1 MPETFVEVTGLKELD
16 RKLKQLEP
24 KLAKKALRKA
34 VSAAAEPIRKEA
46 RRLAPRRTGF
56 LARNI
61 IKSVKRRGS
70 IVLAKIGTSKD
81 AFYGLFVEF
90 GTETGTTAKPF
101 LRPAFDTQKNRALA
115 VMREKL
121 GAVLNKLAR
130 P

>member
-56 LARNI
+56 LRRNI

-70 IVLAKIGTSKD
+70 IVLAKIGTSED
-81 AFYGLFVEF
+81 AFYGLFVE
-90 GTETGTTAKPF
+90 TQKKPF
-101 LRPAFDTQKNRALA
+101 LRPAFDTQKNRAVA
-115 VMREKL
+115 VVREKL
-121 GAVLNKLAR
+121 GSVLKKLAR